1 MDVPASV
8 VDGTLSLLEDRGLVL
23 TAEDDTVAPARDIAS
38 ITLADILDA
47 VRHEMPN
54 PRRPNPRPLP
64 PADTAARI
72 ADEALRASQAQTTLK
87 DLLQA
92 PDPPQASAALR

>member
-1 MDVPASV
+1 
-8 VDGTLSLLEDRGLVL
+8 
-23 TAEDDTVAPARDIAS
+23 
-38 ITLADILDA
+38 
-47 VRHEMPN
+47 MPN

-72 ADEALRASQAQTTLK
+72 ADEALRASQAHTTLK

-92 PDPPQASAALR
+92 PEPPRVSEVVG